1 MATPNLNLQEI
12 VLSDKLRTDFI
23 EKINS
28 NMSKI
33 DKNYGELRDLLFKKT
48 GQTTMESAVAYV
60 DKLVNAQDATA
71 TPDKIFNGY
80 VAYNGLERM
89 VGTGLS
95 TPTSVQP
102 HLLKNGVTAYDNN
115 GNLIT
120 GNAFGIA
127 TSATATDIIN
137 GKTAYNDAGTLL
149 TGTAQRKQIIN
160 VTLSG
165 DSTYITYISGYG
177 AGIDQ
182 NGTLVIWA
190 MSNTTSYEHINFTA
204 SSIGAG
210 TAGKGFAI
218 TSFDTSDPASTPY
231 ACTVTGLASYET
243 INVGLKATTVNG
255 SYDYVTLQVTIT
267 AS

>member
-23 EKINS
+23 NKINN
-28 NMSKI
+28 NMTILDQK
-33 DKNYGELRDLLFKKT
+33 YEELKDLFLEKT
-48 GQTTMESAVAYV
+48 GQTTLQSAVAYI
-60 DKLVNAQDATA
+60 DKLVDANDATA

-80 VAYNGLERM
+80 VAYNGLDRM

-127 TSATATDIIN
+127 TSATASDIIN

-149 TGTAQRKQIIN
+149 TGTAYVMPTIN
-160 VTLSG
+160 VTLTGS
-165 DSTYITYISGYG
+165 SSSYISGYG

-182 NGTLVIWA
+182 NGSLTIWA
-190 MSNTTSYEHINFTA
+190 KSNSSSYENICFD
-204 SSIGAG
+204 SSSLTLGEAV
-210 TAGKGFAI
+210 TGFDI
-218 TSFDTSDPASTPY
+218 TSFSTSNITGIPL
-231 ACTVTGLASYET
+231 ACVVNGLSSYNT
-243 INVGLKATTVNG
+243 INITLDATGANATNDFVRL
-255 SYDYVTLQVTIT
+255 VVTIT